1 MSSIRDQLGSPWSP
15 SLDAYNYLC
24 GLTKPDWAWECLRRN
39 LDYQAQVQSASFET
53 TLSVTASKP
62 ALSSPA
68 CQRGQFGRKLGNSAP
83 FADPSLTAPE
93 SNHLWLPSSLGVAL
107 TAVAG
112 AIPDQMPGGSGVFI
126 PALPALKHIL
136 IDAGG
141 RQHLLLRANGAV
153 LQLVVEGADVATAPV
168 TITFLVR
175 GLNAIGRA
183 SDQLDLLRRILSPT
197 RSRSLPPWTPRTQN
211 LRDALITLDG
221 RRAGASYR
229 EIATIIHGAKSVAE
243 DWHKGLRER
252 MRRHYKRG
260 FELSVSGYR
269 DFLR

>member
-1 MSSIRDQLGSPWSP
+1 
-15 SLDAYNYLC
+15 
-24 GLTKPDWAWECLRRN
+24 
-39 LDYQAQVQSASFET
+39 V
-53 TLSVTASKP
+53 V
-62 ALSSPA
+62 
-68 CQRGQFGRKLGNSAP
+68 
-83 FADPSLTAPE
+83 
-93 SNHLWLPSSLGVAL
+93 L
-107 TAVAG
+107 TAVATT
-112 AIPDQMPGGSGVFI
+112 ISHPMPGDSSVFI

-153 LQLVVEGADVATAPV
+153 LQLMIEGADITTAPV
-168 TITFLVR
+168 TLTFLVR

-183 SDQLDLLRRILSPT
+183 SYQLDLLRRILFPT

-260 FELSVSGYR
+260 FELSGGGYR